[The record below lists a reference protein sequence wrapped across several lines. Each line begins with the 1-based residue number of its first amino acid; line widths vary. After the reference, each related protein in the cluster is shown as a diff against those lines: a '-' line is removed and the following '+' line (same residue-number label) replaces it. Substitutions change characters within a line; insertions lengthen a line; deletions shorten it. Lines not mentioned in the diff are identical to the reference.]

1 MQLNTLYQ
9 YFFHSNA
16 EACRIDYFL
25 TNDSLSEEPCNEGNV
40 WLVISIEG
48 DQNQKFIV
56 SKPSSILIQPR
67 EIVEVIIQRETINY
81 LQHSDTSIVC
91 Q

>member
-1 MQLNTLYQ
+1 
-9 YFFHSNA
+9 
-16 EACRIDYFL
+16 L
-25 TNDSLSEEPCNEGNV
+25 TNDSLSEQHSNDGNV

-48 DQNQKFIV
+48 DANQKFIV
-56 SKPSSILIQPR
+56 SKPSSILLQPR

-81 LQHSDTSIVC
+81 LQHADTSILF